1 MFHCNSCKTKKA
13 LTNQSIN
20 QDFLQL
26 RLSPEEISYYKEL
39 YYSKATNGTV
49 SLKNFPPLLGMLG
62 TQIAKDFAEKIFNA
76 FSSDRKGIKIGEYLK
91 YLDVYHYGD
100 DLERCKVTCRCMD
113 ENGNGQITKDEFK
126 NYIKLIINA
135 VRKVTNGLSDEA
147 LNESDI
153 ENLFYN
159 ISKGNEYF
167 TYFDFEKMYQEKPE
181 LISWIDYFKSNN
193 TDLLLIIHSNVQTSI
208 KMLENFFNKILESL
222 KIINENNFNDVFDK
236 EINKM
241 ILLFNNYSK
250 EVDKK
255 LEKFLKK
262 VDKFNI
268 RMVIDNLGNNKEEE
282 KKNEILKSM
291 HVDSEFLEKKKLKQ
305 TQQFFQNIKKQ
316 VQKKN

>member
-26 RLSPEEISYYKEL
+26 RLSPEEIAYYKNL
-39 YYSKATNGTV
+39 FYSNATNGTV
-49 SLKNFPPLLGMLG
+49 PLKNFPPLLGMLG
-62 TQIAKDFAEKIFNA
+62 TQITKDFAEKIFKA

-113 ENGNGQITKDEFK
+113 ENGTGKITKAEFK
-126 NYIKLIINA
+126 NYINLIMNA

-153 ENLFYN
+153 EYLFHK
-159 ISKGNEYF
+159 ISNGRESF
-167 TYFDFEKMYQEKPE
+167 TYSEFEKMYQEKPE
-181 LISWIDYFKSNN
+181 LVSWIDYFKSNN
-193 TDLLLIIHSNVQTSI
+193 SDLILIIHSNVQTSI
-208 KMLENFFNKILESL
+208 KMLASFFKKILQSL
-222 KIINENNFNDVFDK
+222 RIINQSNSSENFDK

-241 ILLFNNYSK
+241 ILLFQNYSS

-255 LEKFLKK
+255 MENFFKK
-262 VDKFNI
+262 VNKFNI
-268 RMVIDNLGNNKEEE
+268 RKVLVNLNKDV
-282 KKNEILKSM
+282 KKTKFSNPS
-291 HVDSEFLEKKKLKQ
+291 S
-305 TQQFFQNIKKQ
+305 NPSS
-316 VQKKN
+316 